1 MYIMLHDIM
10 SRNTVLVQDTED
22 KMNTPQLLFFQFPAS
37 LPLLQ
42 VVSVAVA
49 DMDTSDSEG
58 VETEEPNKKRR
69 LESIDG
75 CKLKD
80 LPGGFMGK
88 LLVYKSGKVKMR
100 LGDALFDV
108 SAGLDCTFA
117 QEAVAINTNKKHCCS
132 LGEVNKRAIV
142 TPDIDYLVDSI
153 KRIG

>member
-10 SRNTVLVQDTED
+10 SRNTVLVQGTED
-22 KMNTPQLLFFQFPAS
+22 KTNTPQLLFFQFPAS
-37 LPLLQ
+37 LPLPQ
-42 VVSVAVA
+42 VMSVAGA
-49 DMDTSDSEG
+49 DVDTSEG
-58 VETEEPNKKRR
+58 VETEETNKKRR
-69 LESIDG
+69 LESING

-80 LPGGFMGK
+80 LRDGLMGK

>member
-1 MYIMLHDIM
+1 M
-10 SRNTVLVQDTED
+10 
-22 KMNTPQLLFFQFPAS
+22 MNKPRLLFFQFPAS
-37 LPLLQ
+37 LPLPQ

-58 VETEEPNKKRR
+58 VETEEINKKRR
-69 LESIDG
+69 LD

-80 LPGGFMGK
+80 LPGGLMGK

-117 QEAVAINTNKKHCCS
+117 QEAVAINTNKKQCCS